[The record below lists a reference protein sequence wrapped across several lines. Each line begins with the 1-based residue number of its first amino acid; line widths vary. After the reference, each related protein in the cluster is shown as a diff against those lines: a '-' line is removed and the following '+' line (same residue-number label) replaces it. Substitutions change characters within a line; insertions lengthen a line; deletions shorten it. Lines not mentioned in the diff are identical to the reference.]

1 MAIEVQNRTH
11 NNFLKTIEDKSKQ
24 KVTQF
29 WDRQTVTDSK
39 FDKESKSSNHEF
51 SGVRPTREIE
61 RQGIL
66 IQDTDKNK

>member
-29 WDRQTVTDSK
+29 WDRQTVADSIK
-39 FDKESKSSNHEF
+39 RANQVIMNFLVLGQPAKLRGREF
-51 SGVRPTREIE
+51 
-61 RQGIL
+61 
-66 IQDTDKNK
+66 